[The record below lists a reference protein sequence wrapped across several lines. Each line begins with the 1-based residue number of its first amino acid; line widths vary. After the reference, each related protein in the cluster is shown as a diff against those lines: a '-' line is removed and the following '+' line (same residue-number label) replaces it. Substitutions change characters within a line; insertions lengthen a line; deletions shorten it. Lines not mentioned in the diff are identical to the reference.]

1 MKNKDISLPDD
12 PAKLK
17 EIILKMQRQYDGK
30 IQLLEEQVK
39 HLYAQ
44 LFGPK
49 SEKGSQS
56 SPQMSLFDMPEPD
69 PSVDCQEDLEGTE
82 ETSAVKSHNRSKPGR
97 KPLPAKLPRVDK
109 IHDIPENEKTC
120 NCGAELSRIG
130 EEVSEK
136 LDIIPASIRVIRHI
150 RPKYACRCC
159 EGVEDTGKTVKI
171 APVPPQIIPKGIA
184 SAGLIAHLVTAKFDD
199 ALPFYRQE
207 KQFKRLDVDL
217 GRNSMCSWAMKVA
230 EQCQPLLQLFR
241 ENLRAGPLINVDE
254 TTVQVLNEP
263 GKKAST
269 KSYMWIFRGG
279 DPSKPSLL
287 FQYSRSRGAIVAKEF
302 FEGYRGTVQSDGYKG
317 YDFLDLRPEINH
329 VGCLAHL
336 RRKFFEADKAR
347 GKNAGKAGSTTV
359 ALGFIKD
366 IYLLEKGFKT
376 KGLHGD
382 VLLAARDEKL
392 RPVLKKFKQWLDKKE
407 GTVPPKGLLGKAIT
421 YANNQ
426 WHRIVAY
433 TKCPYTTPDNNLAE
447 NAIRPFVI
455 GRKNWLFAGT
465 PKGAEASAT
474 LYSLVETAKANNIDT
489 YSYLRF
495 LFENLPF
502 AKTEQD
508 YKELLPQN
516 VTKEQLDY
524 KASWSVV

>member
-1 MKNKDISLPDD
+1 MENIEIPLPGD
-12 PAKLK
+12 PEKLK
-17 EIILKMQRQYDGK
+17 EIIFKMQKQYDSE
-30 IQLLEEQVK
+30 IHILEEQVK

-49 SEKGSQS
+49 SEKSS
-56 SPQMSLFDMPEPD
+56 KPSPQMSLFDMPEPG
-69 PSVDCQEDLEGTE
+69 PTEDRSAEPKGDQD
-82 ETSAVKSHNRSKPGR
+82 TSMVKPHNRRKPGR
-97 KPLPAKLPRVDK
+97 KPLPAELPRIDE
-109 IHDIPENEKTC
+109 IHDIPEEDKV
-120 NCGAELSRIG
+120 CGCGCELTKIG
-130 EEVSEK
+130 EEIAEK

-159 EGVEDTGKTVKI
+159 EGVEDDGRTVKI

-184 SAGLIAHLVTAKFDD
+184 SGGLIAHLITAKFDD

-207 KQFKRLDVDL
+207 KQFKRLGVDL

-230 EQCQPLLQLFR
+230 EQCQPLLELFR
-241 ENLRAGPLINVDE
+241 ENLRTGPLINVDE

-269 KSYMWIFRGG
+269 KSYMWVFRGG

-287 FQYSRSRGAIVAKEF
+287 FHYSRTRGAVVAREF
-302 FEGYRGTVQSDGYKG
+302 FEGYSGTVQSDGYKG
-317 YDFLDLRPEINH
+317 YDFLDFKPDVNH

-347 GKNAGKAGSTTV
+347 GINAGKAGSTTV
-359 ALGFIKD
+359 ALGFIKN
-366 IYLLEKGFKT
+366 IYLLEKGFKD
-376 KGLHGD
+376 KKIHGD
-382 VLLAARDEKL
+382 ALLAVRDEKI
-392 RPVLKKFKQWLDKKE
+392 RPIWEKFKQWLDKKE

-421 YANNQ
+421 YATNQ

-433 TKCPYTTPDNNLAE
+433 VKCPYATPDNNLAE

-465 PKGAEASAT
+465 PKGAKASAT
-474 LYSLVETAKANNIDT
+474 LYSLVETAKANGIDS

-502 AKTEQD
+502 AKAEDD
-508 YKELLPQN
+508 YRKLLPQN

-524 KASWSVV
+524 KVSWSVV